1 MSDELKRL
9 LEQAHD
15 GITTFDFDG
24 RETPCIVVEAAKYDV
39 ILSKVSGQ
47 SLSIDTDLNI
57 LQDGLGNVFVEIV
70 LRFSRGNIVEK
81 FLINAKDDLVFFETL
96 AKTSMLA
103 LSSPKSH
110 YGKDNVFM
118 IQLPRPQ
125 KAQDALE
132 IIQDA
137 LMPKTRNKRLGI
149 GRVFLNFVCSALRYL
164 KCSYRDLNP
173 GP

>member
-9 LEQAHD
+9 LEQVHD

-24 RETPCIVVEAAKYDV
+24 KETPCIVIEEKKYDEM
-39 ILSKVSGQ
+39 LSKIAGQ
-47 SLSIDTDLNI
+47 SLSINTDLNI

-70 LRFSRGNIVEK
+70 LTFSKGNIVEK
-81 FLINAKDDLVFFETL
+81 FLLNAKTDLTFFDSL
-96 AKTSMLA
+96 AKTSMFA

-118 IQLPRPQ
+118 IQLPRPE

-132 IIQDA
+132 IIQNA
-137 LMPKTRNKRLGI
+137 LVPKNQG
-149 GRVFLNFVCSALRYL
+149 
-164 KCSYRDLNP
+164 
-173 GP
+173 